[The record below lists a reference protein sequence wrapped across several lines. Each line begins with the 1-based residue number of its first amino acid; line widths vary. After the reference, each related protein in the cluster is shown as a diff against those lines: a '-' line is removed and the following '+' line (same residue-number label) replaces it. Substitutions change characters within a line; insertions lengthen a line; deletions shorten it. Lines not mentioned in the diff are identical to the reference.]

1 MSLKD
6 LHRSRYDRGR
16 VLVAAAAMLALSAAP
31 ALAQRA
37 KTGTA
42 AGSAGGAAASQGSA
56 EGAGA
61 LEQITVTGSRLK
73 LMGTAVTASQGVVST
88 TELNLLPAYRP
99 AQLVETVPGM
109 VATVHS
115 GEGKASQ
122 YMLRGYN
129 LDHGDDFAFYVAGV
143 PVNEPTHAHG
153 QGYSDLNFLIPE
165 IVRGISYTKGTY
177 YAAEGNFASV
187 GSAHIAYADTTP
199 SQILVSSGAR
209 GSKGFDR
216 VLLKGSRGLNEGSLL
231 GALDLQHYDGPW
243 VNPDDQRKVSSV
255 LRYSHVDQQNG
266 DSYSITGMFYHD
278 RWNATTDQPQRAIAQ
293 GLIGR
298 FGSLDPSDGGYA
310 QRSSVSAQY
319 HAMLGMGQLDAT
331 GYLINNRLTLWN
343 NFTHYLFDPVHG
355 DQEAQQENRVTLG
368 GDVRY
373 GWSTAKNDFVAGF
386 HTRSDSNDLFRLPT
400 QKRVLLTPAQLAAVN
415 YPASQIERD
424 RVRLRSVAAYFE
436 ATTHWNDWFRTVLG
450 FRENYMSGSD
460 SGTNAGTA
468 SASLAQPKV
477 NLIFRPARKTE
488 LYLSWGRGFHSDD
501 LRGVT
506 QAQRAGT
513 GGAPLIAH
521 QTGEEIGLRQHFA
534 SNLTGTLAVYS
545 LKAQSET
552 TYDPDVGQDTAGPGS
567 RRRGYSMNV
576 TYQPLS
582 WLEFYGT
589 YSANHSRYTSPYDD
603 GTGHVGLYLPNA
615 PFTAGSFDVYVKQM
629 GHWNAGLEYRYL
641 GKFPLSSDNVVQGR
655 GYHEWNGDV
664 SYTLS
669 GWKIGLFLDN
679 ILNEKADAAEFWYA
693 DRLPGEPA
701 GGVSDLHVHPLEP
714 FGWRISLSKYL

>member
-1 MSLKD
+1 MDPHFL
-6 LHRSRYDRGR
+6 LHRTRPVAVVALA
-16 VLVAAAAMLALSAAP
+16 VLAVPAFAQKPKIGTSGGDSVGKVDGAP
-31 ALAQRA
+31 APQ
-37 KTGTA
+37 
-42 AGSAGGAAASQGSA
+42 
-56 EGAGA
+56 GAGA

-73 LMGTAVTASQGVVST
+73 LIGTAVTASQGVVST

-122 YMLRGYN
+122 YLLRGYN

-165 IVRGISYTKGTY
+165 IVKGITYTKGTY

-187 GSAHIAYADTTP
+187 GSAHISYAETTP
-199 SQILVSSGAR
+199 SQILVSAGGR

-216 VLLKGSRGLNEGSLL
+216 VLLKGSKSLRAGGDLL

-243 VNPDDQRKVSSV
+243 VNPDNQRKVSSV
-255 LRYSHVDQQNG
+255 LRYSHINQRNG
-266 DSYSITGMFYHD
+266 DGYSITGMFYHD
-278 RWNATTDQPQRAIAQ
+278 LWNATTDQPQRAITQ

-319 HAMLGMGQLDAT
+319 HALLGMGQLDAT

-343 NFTHYLFDPVHG
+343 DFTHYLFDPING
-355 DQEAQQENRVTLG
+355 DQEAQHENRVTLG
-368 GDVRY
+368 GDVSY
-373 GWSTAKNDFVAGF
+373 EWSATKNDFAVGF
-386 HTRSDSNDLFRLPT
+386 HTRSDSNDLYRLPT
-400 QKRVLLTPAQLAAVN
+400 QQRVLLTPAQLAAVN
-415 YPASQIERD
+415 YPASQIEKD
-424 RVRLRSVAAYFE
+424 RVHLRSVAVYFD
-436 ATTHWNDWFRTVLG
+436 ATTHWTSRFRTVLG

-468 SASLAQPKV
+468 SATLAQPKV
-477 NLIFRPARKTE
+477 NLIFQPTENTE

-506 QAQRAGT
+506 QAQRMGSS
-513 GGAPLIAH
+513 GAPLIAH
-521 QTGEEIGLRQHFA
+521 QTGEEFGVRHHFA
-534 SNLTGTLAVYS
+534 SNLTGTLAIYN
-545 LKAQSET
+545 LDAQSET
-552 TYDPDVGQDTAGPGS
+552 TYDPDVGQDAAGPGS
-567 RRRGYSMNV
+567 RRHGYTVNL
-576 TYQPLS
+576 TYQPFA

-589 YSANHSRYTSPYDD
+589 YSANHARYTSPYDD
-603 GTGHVGLYLPNA
+603 GTGHVGFYLPNA
-615 PFTAGSFDVYVKQM
+615 PFSTGSFNVYVKEI
-629 GHWNAGLEYRYL
+629 GHWNAGVEYRDL
-641 GKFPLSSDNVVQGR
+641 GKYPLSADNVVQGH

-664 SYTLS
+664 SYTWS

-701 GGVSDLHVHPLEP
+701 AGVNDLHVHPLEP
-714 FGWRISLSKYL
+714 FGWRISLTRDL